1 MFDSI
6 NFTGFV
12 DNMPDVYKTKK
23 DFYTDKYH
31 LGSIKI
37 FKNTSNNKIKGA
49 GSLSG
54 YFNGGVNYPIIS
66 VSQAIEATNL
76 ICDLLQVEPS
86 KLKLNWFDVTL
97 DLVTPHSYIDIHN
110 IYLDQKVKAEYFRA
124 APEKGNLLSSY
135 FKIDKDTSV
144 KIYDLKYKNIDV
156 SGVRIETTCNNSF
169 IKTFADITAEN
180 AILLKNKLQ
189 AKVYDNL
196 RYKPP
201 ELAINESQ
209 NNYSNLNT
217 FKRSIILQRLAQ
229 FSEYEFS
236 LVCSNLAANGVHR
249 SSINKL
255 ISDRNEAL
263 KKINLVVPV
272 DISELISK
280 QNYKND

>member
-6 NFTGFV
+6 NFTGYV

-23 DFYTDKYH
+23 DFYTDKYN

-97 DLVTPHSYIDIHN
+97 DLVTPNSYIDIHN

-135 FKIDKDTSV
+135 FKIDKNTSV
-144 KIYDLKYKNIDV
+144 KIYDLNYKNIDV

-169 IKTFADITAEN
+169 IKTFADITPEN
-180 AILLKNKLQ
+180 AILLKNNLQ

-255 ISDRNEAL
+255 IADRNEAL

-272 DISELISK
+272 DISELLTK
-280 QNYKND
+280 QNYKQ

>member
-23 DFYTDKYH
+23 DFYTDKYN

-97 DLVTPHSYIDIHN
+97 DLVTPNSYIDIHN

-135 FKIDKDTSV
+135 FKIDKNTSV
-144 KIYDLKYKNIDV
+144 KIYDLNYKNIEV

-180 AILLKNKLQ
+180 AILLKNNLQ

-255 ISDRNEAL
+255 IADRNEAL

-272 DISELISK
+272 DISELLTK
-280 QNYKND
+280 QNYKQ

>member
-23 DFYTDKYH
+23 DFYTDKYN

-97 DLVTPHSYIDIHN
+97 DLVTPNSYIDIHN

-135 FKIDKDTSV
+135 FKIDKNTSV
-144 KIYDLKYKNIDV
+144 KIYDLNYKNIDV

-169 IKTFADITAEN
+169 IKTFADITPEN
-180 AILLKNKLQ
+180 AILLKNNLQ

-255 ISDRNEAL
+255 IADRNEAL

-272 DISELISK
+272 DISELLTK
-280 QNYKND
+280 QNYKQ